1 MNSTE
6 KVISRNLKQLR
17 KKSGMTQEELSIK
30 SGISRSYIANI
41 ECGRRHSMSV
51 TTLLHLSEKL
61 NVTIYDLLEGIE

>member
-6 KVISRNLKQLR
+6 KVISRNLKKLR

-51 TTLLHLSEKL
+51 TTLLHLSKKL